1 MEAEMTAR
9 AGASCLSR
17 RSGRAF
23 SLRYPRA
30 GRLAVPA
37 VAGSSGQ
44 HQPSLGVLGGL
55 GADTVPKVR
64 SATMKAATTMAATSP
79 ET

>member
-1 MEAEMTAR
+1 
-9 AGASCLSR
+9 
-17 RSGRAF
+17 
-23 SLRYPRA
+23 
-30 GRLAVPA
+30 VPA

-64 SATMKAATTMAATSP
+64 STTMKAATTMAATRP